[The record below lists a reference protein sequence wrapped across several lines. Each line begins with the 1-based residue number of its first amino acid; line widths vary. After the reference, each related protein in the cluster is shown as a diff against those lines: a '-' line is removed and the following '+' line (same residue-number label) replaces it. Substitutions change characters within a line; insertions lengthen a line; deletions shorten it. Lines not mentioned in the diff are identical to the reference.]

1 MSDQGEGGRGEGT
14 RDALFEAAK
23 ELFREYGYARV
34 SHADITAEAGIGRT
48 TFYEHFT
55 SKEDLLV
62 QLVERDLPALIDEI
76 LGSVDPALTPDV
88 RLREL
93 TVRVVEFVGTD
104 HIGLILHTEV
114 PKLSLESQAA
124 IARTHSGLA
133 TEFMDIYQG
142 GVAAGTFTEIPP
154 MLAGRLIESTMMTGG
169 RVVMDLTDPKAHV
182 HSVADATAA
191 FLVNALRA
199 GE

>member
-1 MSDQGEGGRGEGT
+1 MTEAEARGENT
-14 RDALFEAAK
+14 RDALFDAAK
-23 ELFREYGYARV
+23 LLFRELGYTGT

-76 LGSVDPALTPDV
+76 LHSVDSSLPPDIH
-88 RLREL
+88 LREL

-114 PKLSLESQAA
+114 PKLSAESQDA
-124 IARTHSGLA
+124 IAAAHNSLA
-133 TEFMDIYQG
+133 TEFMDIYRR
-142 GVAAGTFTEIPP
+142 GVGDGTFRLIPP
-154 MLAGRLIESTMMTGG
+154 MLAGRLIESTMMMGG
-169 RVVMDLTDPKAHV
+169 RVVMDMDEPKAHA
-182 HSVADATAA
+182 HEIADSTAG
-191 FLVNALRA
+191 FLVNALRQ
-199 GE
+199 ES